1 MDKIH
6 WLHLSDIHLNKRD
19 VDSRRMRN
27 RLLDYMKE
35 LGTQID
41 YIFITGDLRYAPMG
55 EFAADTVDYINKLL
69 SVTNLTVDRLFIVP
83 GNHDI
88 ERDAEGRAE
97 AILESIK
104 DYSPKDGA
112 LASDKMAAVHCGHTE
127 FRKMMHRIYH
137 ENQEQAASYDDD
149 EKPHFVTE
157 TKDFN
162 IICIDTALT
171 YTKQR
176 NNNLFIG
183 TEYIMDLLEEL
194 NQDKPS
200 IILTH
205 YSFDF
210 LERSEQMQIVQLLKD
225 FHVQLWLAGHE
236 HTVLMRKQW
245 DYFYEFQSGNL
256 MHEGEYTRST
266 IMIGTYDPASYNGI
280 VEVHEWDSDNGWFK
294 MQNVGV
300 HKEDYY
306 AYELQNT
313 KTMIDQIVSASHQ
326 NAGSPVRMEAELS
339 AVSDKMEMD
348 TVCGELSAAAD
359 IHQMPS
365 EISSGYLYVDNRIA
379 PTAQVEVLEYNIY
392 GTKYYEIR
400 NDGFEFKFLESRIS
414 IPPLYTQQFEIG
426 NLSFGYELSVYSNV
440 ADRLFWFNVISEIV
454 NASTI
459 IIKFGAAD
467 EEKILR
473 MTIPGAGSSF
483 DRIREETAVW
493 KEQMERITKIENYYG
508 VKFYLPKKADESV
521 YVTIEI
527 LSDAIEG
534 LPARRLPVVN
544 MKSRGLFKHFTLNE
558 EVWYGDGSDL
568 MSLNLFGYT
577 FKPVAEYI
585 MPGEFVWNR
594 KEHGWES
601 DKKNGGVSVRVE
613 FMVDTD
619 ISKDKKLMD
628 VMPVSDLKDE
638 LNLEETPIVT
648 GECADIISDYINVS
662 HKVQEIYRQYQ
673 MYQEALGEWI
683 HYDLDEDNH
692 LVKKYSG
699 AVIDKV
705 TVNKMTKNILHEGM
719 LLVRKAGAFVQKL
732 GLQNETDF
740 LTDSMGDNLGFQ
752 FMVLAAI
759 YMDHGHWA
767 VEFENGDSFYNLLEM
782 CTVLRTVDE
791 EDSADLLETFTL
803 LKNEMEEQGMD
814 ILHIDHYNM
823 LRNYIYTVA
832 DIYKIFFDAIQKKL
846 ETMVWEIDSL
856 VDKNP
861 DFIATEGKFKGC
873 IFYQTDTDSNRVD
886 VFDPSG
892 NIMADFSIFQSE
904 AIRNYEKT
912 RLGIQGAVEHN

>member
-1 MDKIH
+1 M
-6 WLHLSDIHLNKRD
+6 
-19 VDSRRMRN
+19 
-27 RLLDYMKE
+27 
-35 LGTQID
+35 
-41 YIFITGDLRYAPMG
+41 
-55 EFAADTVDYINKLL
+55 
-69 SVTNLTVDRLFIVP
+69 
-83 GNHDI
+83 
-88 ERDAEGRAE
+88 
-97 AILESIK
+97 
-104 DYSPKDGA
+104 
-112 LASDKMAAVHCGHTE
+112 
-127 FRKMMHRIYH
+127 
-137 ENQEQAASYDDD
+137 
-149 EKPHFVTE
+149 
-157 TKDFN
+157 
-162 IICIDTALT
+162 
-171 YTKQR
+171 
-176 NNNLFIG
+176 
-183 TEYIMDLLEEL
+183 
-194 NQDKPS
+194 
-200 IILTH
+200 
-205 YSFDF
+205 
-210 LERSEQMQIVQLLKD
+210 
-225 FHVQLWLAGHE
+225 
-236 HTVLMRKQW
+236 
-245 DYFYEFQSGNL
+245 
-256 MHEGEYTRST
+256 
-266 IMIGTYDPASYNGI
+266 
-280 VEVHEWDSDNGWFK
+280 
-294 MQNVGV
+294 
-300 HKEDYY
+300 
-306 AYELQNT
+306 
-313 KTMIDQIVSASHQ
+313 
-326 NAGSPVRMEAELS
+326 
-339 AVSDKMEMD
+339 
-348 TVCGELSAAAD
+348 
-359 IHQMPS
+359 
-365 EISSGYLYVDNRIA
+365 
-379 PTAQVEVLEYNIY
+379 
-392 GTKYYEIR
+392 
-400 NDGFEFKFLESRIS
+400 
-414 IPPLYTQQFEIG
+414 
-426 NLSFGYELSVYSNV
+426 
-440 ADRLFWFNVISEIV
+440 ISEIV

-467 EEKILR
+467 EERILR
-473 MTIPGAGSSF
+473 LSIPGAGSSF
-483 DRIREETAVW
+483 DRIREDTAVW
-493 KEQMERITKIENYYG
+493 KEQMERIAKIENYYG

-534 LPARRLPVVN
+534 LPTRRLPVVN

-601 DKKNGGVSVRVE
+601 DKKKGGVSVRVE

-683 HYDLDEDNH
+683 HYDLYEDNH

-782 CTVLRTVDE
+782 CTVLRTADE

-814 ILHIDHYNM
+814 IQHIDHYNM

-846 ETMVWEIDSL
+846 EAMVWEIDSL

-892 NIMADFSIFQSE
+892 NIMADFSVFQSE